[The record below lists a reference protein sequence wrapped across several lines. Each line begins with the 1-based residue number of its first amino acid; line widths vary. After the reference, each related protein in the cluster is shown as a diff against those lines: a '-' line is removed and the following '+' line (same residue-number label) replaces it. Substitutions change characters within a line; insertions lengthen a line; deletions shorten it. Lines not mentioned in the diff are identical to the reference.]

1 MKLSRI
7 AIGTFDAVVA
17 TALVLA
23 AAPAYATT
31 DPNPGPGPG
40 NPVPIALTQFYVT
53 DQSPPNWFENGMVL
67 KVDGTSGARTLL
79 SDNATPV
86 GGPSLQSPDAI
97 VFDAAGDLLVAESF
111 EIDINGVY
119 TPSVIRINR
128 TTGARTLVSSN
139 TAPNNGPDF
148 ASPSGIAVEA
158 NGSILVA
165 DVTAFASG
173 NGGVIRVDP
182 ATGVRTT
189 LSRNQAPVG
198 GPSFAYPR
206 DLAVAANGDIYV
218 LDANGVIK
226 VNPVTG
232 ARTQVSSN
240 TNPGGAPAFVHTS
253 FLTLDANGD
262 ILVSDWGA
270 QDGGRIIRVN
280 PVTGVR
286 TLVSENAAPVGGPD
300 FQLLGDMVV
309 VCGTIYAVDI
319 AGGAVVRV
327 NATTGVRTELSS
339 DTAGGG
345 QSFGFPFG
353 IAARRTVACP
363 RVI

>member
-1 MKLSRI
+1 MKLSKI
-7 AIGTFDAVVA
+7 ATFA
-17 TALVLA
+17 TAFAASTVVFVTVPA
-23 AAPAYATT
+23 AAAE
-31 DPNPGPGPG
+31 NPIPGPG
-40 NPVPIALTQFYVT
+40 NPPVLGLTQLYVS
-53 DQSPPNWFENGMVL
+53 DQSPPNWFENGMIL
-67 KVDGTSGARTLL
+67 RVDGTTGARTLL
-79 SDNATPV
+79 SDNSTPV
-86 GGPSLQSPDAI
+86 GGPSLQSPDA
-97 VFDAAGDLLVAESF
+97 VTFDANGDLLVAESF

-119 TPSVIRINR
+119 TPSVIRVNR

-139 TAPNNGPDF
+139 SAPNNGPDF

-182 ATGVRTT
+182 VTGVRTT

-206 DLAVAANGDIYV
+206 DLAVATNGDIYV
-218 LDANGVIK
+218 LDANGVIR
-226 VNPVTG
+226 VDPVTG
-232 ARTQVSSN
+232 ARTLVSAN
-240 TNPGGAPAFVHTS
+240 TVPVGGPNFVHTS

-286 TLVSENAAPVGGPD
+286 TTLSENAAPVGGPD
-300 FQLLGDMVV
+300 FHLLGDMVV

-327 NATTGVRTELSS
+327 NPTTGVRTELSS
-339 DTAGGG
+339 DTAGSG
-345 QSFGFPFG
+345 QSFGYPFG
-353 IAARRTVACP
+353 IAARRTTACP
-363 RVI
+363 RF